1 MADND
6 FNLDEAVSANDKAKA
21 DRDFYLSMVYD
32 RSAASP
38 IAAYLAGVAG
48 AKASQYQSKIN
59 EEEAAI
65 EAAQTF
71 QKRRDTMLNNLGT
84 LLTDI
89 DKGDINPS
97 AAAPVLAP
105 LMKEAG
111 VGTLQ
116 QYDADNKTLIYQG
129 PEGMTKQINFKGI
142 SEKDKLANEKTQADI
157 DYTKARTAAAK
168 EKTQADIDYAKA
180 RTKAAESQTE
190 LNKAKAANE
199 AQGGGKG
206 NVPSAWPAFK
216 SGHSKVIDV
225 FSGNNIAQEAQ
236 DINDAL
242 LVSYLED
249 VQNLPQTALIQ
260 GVTKQVLAEAKKRGL
275 DVSEYDKNDTPQVTS
290 EAESEPDVYSDNNVD
305 SLLGLL

>member
-1 MADND
+1 MADNE
-6 FNLDEAVSANDKAKA
+6 FNLYEAVSANDKAKA

-89 DKGDINPS
+89 DKGEINPS

-111 VGTLQ
+111 IGTLR
-116 QYDADNKTLIYQG
+116 QYDADNKTLIYQD

-157 DYTKARTAAAK
+157 DYTKARTASEEANR
-168 EKTQADIDYAKA
+168 QANIEYTKA
-180 RTKAAESQTE
+180 RTAA
-190 LNKAKAANE
+190 AKAQEELYKRKATNE
-199 AQGGGKG
+199 AKGGGKG
-206 NVPSAWPAFK
+206 NMPSEWSAFERANR
-216 SGHSKVIDV
+216 KVLDV
-225 FSGNNIAQEAQ
+225 FSGETEAYTPEDITDAQ
-236 DINDAL
+236 L
-242 LVSYLED
+242 LSYIKG
-249 VQNLPQTALIQ
+249 VKNLTQAERIEGITN
-260 GVTKQVLAEAKKRGL
+260 QVKSEAKRRGL
-275 DVSEYDKNDTPQVTS
+275 DVSSNDT
-290 EAESEPDVYSDNNVD
+290 D

>member
-6 FNLDEAVSANDKAKA
+6 FNLYEAVSANDKAKA

-97 AAAPVLAP
+97 AAAPVLGP

-116 QYDADNKTLIYQG
+116 QYDADNKTLTYQD

-142 SEKDKLANEKTQADI
+142 SEKDKLAKEKTQADI
-157 DYTKARTAAAK
+157 DYTKAKTASEEANRQANIAYTKARTAAAK
-168 EKTQADIDYAKA
+168 AQEKLYK
-180 RTKAAESQTE
+180 TKATTE
-190 LNKAKAANE
+190 AK
-199 AQGGGKG
+199 GGGKG
-206 NVPSAWPAFK
+206 NMPSEWPAFERANR
-216 SGHSKVIDV
+216 KVLDV
-225 FSGNNIAQEAQ
+225 FSGETEAYTPEDITDAQLLSYIKGVKNLTQAERIEGITNQVVSEA
-236 DINDAL
+236 
-242 LVSYLED
+242 ER
-249 VQNLPQTALIQ
+249 
-260 GVTKQVLAEAKKRGL
+260 RGL
-275 DVSEYDKNDTPQVTS
+275 DVSSNDT
-290 EAESEPDVYSDNNVD
+290 D
-305 SLLGLL
+305 SLLGLLS